1 MPIYLIGLI
10 VCGILF
16 IFIGCK
22 YLCGMNKSN
31 YAEIV

>member
-16 IFIGCK
+16 LFIGIK
-22 YLCGMNKSN
+22 YLIGANKSN
-31 YAEIV
+31 YTEIV